1 MLTKSLLQHKGGKM
15 DNNAMYLVMI
25 IIYAI
30 TVVFFV
36 IMFNKKDKQFSEER
50 KDLLNRLMAK
60 NTREYIQVSNKEIKQ
75 IRPLTD
81 GDILGDD
88 RYDGMLN

>member
-1 MLTKSLLQHKGGKM
+1 
-15 DNNAMYLVMI
+15 MYLVLV

-36 IMFNKKDKQFSEER
+36 TMLNKKDKQFAEER
-50 KDLLNRLMAK
+50 KDYLNRLMAK
-60 NTREYIQVSNKEIKQ
+60 NTTEYIQVSNKGPKQ
-75 IRPLTD
+75 AILTD

-88 RYDGMLN
+88 RFDGMLN

>member
-1 MLTKSLLQHKGGKM
+1 MEQ
-15 DNNAMYLVMI
+15 I
-25 IIYAI
+25 IYILASIFCIYAI
-30 TVVFFV
+30 TVICLVSAL
-36 IMFNKKDKQFSEER
+36 NKKDKQFAEER

-60 NTREYIQVSNKEIKQ
+60 NTQEYIQVSNKEIKQ